1 MLKLNASYSKKVPA
15 ETEYSSQSYHAQVE
29 VELDGG
35 LLDPKL
41 NEKIHN
47 VFEIVRN
54 SVENEI
60 QAAQARLATAAL
72 PAPPLQ
78 PVPLPPVP
86 QMPPVPQ
93 QQQQAAEPVQ
103 TYRKPQGAAPAQ
115 THRKRTDDGPAT
127 SRQINYLMS
136 LLKRAGWTVQQ
147 LLQHC
152 RVNAV
157 EQISSKLCSQLIEQ
171 FSGQAA

>member
-15 ETEYSSQSYHAQVE
+15 ETEYSSLSYHAQVE

-35 LLDPKL
+35 LSDPKL

-47 VFEIVRN
+47 VFELVRN
-54 SVENEI
+54 SVESEI
-60 QAAQARLATAAL
+60 QAAQARLATATL
-72 PAPPLQ
+72 PAAPLQ

-86 QMPPVPQ
+86 SQ
-93 QQQQAAEPVQ
+93 QQQIAEPVQ
-103 TYRKPQGAAPAQ
+103 TYGNSQGTVPAQ
-115 THRKRTDDGPAT
+115 TRRKRSDNGPAT
-127 SRQINYLMS
+127 SKQIHYLMS
-136 LLKRAGWTVQQ
+136 LVKRAGWTVQQ

-152 RVNAV
+152 QVNAV
-157 EQISSKLCSQLIEQ
+157 EQIPCKLCSQLIEQ

>member
-60 QAAQARLATAAL
+60 QAAQARLAAAAL
-72 PAPPLQ
+72 PAASLQ

-86 QMPPVPQ
+86 Q
-93 QQQQAAEPVQ
+93 QQQQAVEPVQ